1 MITDPDDL
9 VVDTNL
15 TINTTTKTF
24 DFVVAGALTSAKE
37 GVSMQALRSKFID
50 LWATPTYSSLDF
62 PMSVLDV
69 RSGQYIF
76 GQDPDGDFNGWKP
89 GSDATRQMLRGGGW
103 REYSNTGVLNREYV
117 GIVALAYGF
126 PAGAQFYYQLTSS
139 GPTTNFTFTDAPNEG
154 IQVYGDASNGDF
166 DTRTYFRI
174 FCREEGY
181 SYDDAILG
189 DVGETATGPYKV
201 QLPIFVSADLKIQDT
216 DANMTNA
223 PYSGITITYYATDQS
238 KTIGAGSYPF
248 RIIVAGNGATLKD
261 IYTKVQY
268 LLRQNADIDSGAGT
282 VIGKTSPSLMYFE
295 GDTLKTAQGVFIE
308 NFDAN
313 DINSVEFLDQNSVV
327 RTFPFVSAGTMT
339 FNAPLTDGGTGVY
352 KMYYES
358 LPGASND
365 YGESGAVT
373 VVDGN
378 SDPITGTISSGSIT
392 FTYDYDGDTTGGR
405 TVSVDTPVVLVAS
418 NPGKAKPVTVQGT
431 LTASKG
437 LVFTAVA
444 EIDKAYVA

>member
-37 GVSMQALRSKFID
+37 GVSMEALRSKFVD

-62 PMSVLDV
+62 PMNVLDV

-76 GQDPDGDFNGWKP
+76 GQDSNGDFNGWKP
-89 GSDATRQMLRGGGW
+89 GSDTTRQMLRGGGW

-139 GPTTNFTFTDAPNEG
+139 GPTINFTFTDAPNEG

-181 SYDDAILG
+181 SYDDAVLG

-201 QLPIFVSADLKIQDT
+201 QLPIFVSKDLKIQDT
-216 DANMTNA
+216 DANMSNA

-295 GDTLKTAQGVFIE
+295 EDTLKTAQGVFIE

-378 SDPITGTISSGSIT
+378 SAPITGTISSGSIT

-418 NPGKAKPVTVQGT
+418 NPGKAKPVTVQGI

-437 LVFTAVA
+437 LVFAAVA